1 MIRIATLALGPLGTN
16 CYICFNDATRH
27 ALIFDPGG
35 EGEKVIQFLTDE
47 NIIPIG
53 IVLTHGH
60 GDHIGGAQ
68 ALVDKYGIP
77 IYIHEDDVEMLSSP
91 TLNLSIH
98 MGVQKTLDGD
108 LVVVKDGDKIKLD
121 STDFTVL
128 ETPGHTPGG
137 VSYYADGIVV
147 VGDTLFQSSIGRTDF
162 PKGSY
167 EQLLK
172 SITTKLY
179 TLPGDTIV
187 LPGHGPSTT
196 IVQEM
201 NTNPYTLGKE

>member
-1 MIRIATLALGPLGTN
+1 M
-16 CYICFNDATRH
+16 
-27 ALIFDPGG
+27 
-35 EGEKVIQFLTDE
+35 
-47 NIIPIG
+47 
-53 IVLTHGH
+53 LTHGH

-68 ALVDKYGIP
+68 AFVDKYCIP

-187 LPGHGPSTT
+187 FPGHGPSTT